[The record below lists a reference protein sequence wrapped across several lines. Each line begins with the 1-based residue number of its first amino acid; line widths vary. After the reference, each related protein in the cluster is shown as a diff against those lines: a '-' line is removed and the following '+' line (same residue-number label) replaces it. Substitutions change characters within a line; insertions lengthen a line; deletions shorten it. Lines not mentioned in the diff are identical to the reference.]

1 MPGIQGDRLK
11 IQICQPGETPWPAA
25 KAVSPGSNFDR
36 AGPLTEAVRFGH
48 LALRSQLRD
57 DLTQMKLL
65 WDAPSLKFSNSEEA
79 NKYLRREY
87 RPGWTL

>member
-1 MPGIQGDRLK
+1 
-11 IQICQPGETPWPAA
+11 
-25 KAVSPGSNFDR
+25 
-36 AGPLTEAVRFGH
+36 
-48 LALRSQLRD
+48 
-57 DLTQMKLL
+57 LL